1 MSIFSPFGNVISA
14 KVFVDKLTGQSKC
27 FGFVSFDSNDSAQTA
42 IQQMNGFQI
51 GEKRLRVAVK
61 RTKDDANP
69 Y

>member
-1 MSIFSPFGNVISA
+1 MFWYETIFTNSHF
-14 KVFVDKLTGQSKC
+14 LTCSLL
-27 FGFVSFDSNDSAQTA
+27 GFVSFDSNDSAQTA